1 MGERGNPD
9 PRLLEEFRLAETA
22 RKLLGGLNWP
32 LEPWV
37 ALRLARTE
45 GDFLRREVERLE
57 RLRQSGRAVS
67 IGGLLADSVERIGRI
82 LCRRARELRDAL
94 AASPVTLD
102 PVHLEF
108 VHAVLLRDGAA
119 NPSEVEVGRRL
130 AEVQS
135 YLAAPERGSAAET
148 ETLPQGVDADLLED
162 LRHVESF
169 LGALSPVRPKVEV
182 WEAFSL
188 AVRDRRSARQAV
200 ERMRAPDDLNAE
212 VIRLYEGLV
221 EVRAKGSPRAKEL
234 RRYVAGLPIGKYAS
248 DTMELAFAFILASSE
263 GCRRAEQWME
273 APDQF
278 RREAAIRVEGVIG
291 RAQKYLHALR
301 ATA

>member
-22 RKLLGGLNWP
+22 RKLLGDLNWP

-45 GDFLRREVERLE
+45 GDFLRREVERLD

-94 AASPVTLD
+94 ASSPVALD
-102 PVHLEF
+102 PVHLEL

-135 YLAAPERGSAAET
+135 YLAAPERGSAAEA
-148 ETLPQGVDADLLED
+148 EALPQGVDADLLED

-200 ERMRAPDDLNAE
+200 ERLRAPDDLNAE
-212 VIRLYEGLV
+212 VIRLYEGLL
-221 EVRAKGSPRAKEL
+221 EVRSKGASRAKEL
-234 RRYVAGLPIGKYAS
+234 RRYVAGLPIGKYAP
-248 DTMELAFAFILASSE
+248 DTMELAFAFILASAE

-291 RAQKYLHALR
+291 RAQKYLHSLR